1 MTDKKRSERDMSN
14 VKTFTNDNFRVLAY
28 LYDIKGNDNRARIT
42 QQEIADEMSLSR
54 ATVNRII
61 KQLKDEDYIVQDSVH
76 IGRYLLTDKAI
87 SAIELFRAT
96 DKK

>member
-1 MTDKKRSERDMSN
+1 MSN
-14 VKTFTNDNFRVLAY
+14 VKTFTNDNFRALAY

-76 IGRYLLTDKAI
+76 IGRYLLTEKAI
-87 SAIELFRAT
+87 SAIETFRNS